1 MSQGLSV
8 VRVQVVVDKTVEIKK
23 PIYGDRNKTVQALL
37 ALIKYEYTLF
47 RVDVPVLR

>member
-23 PIYGDRNKTVQALL
+23 PIYRNKTVQALL